1 MSIQPDSSLAA
12 STSLMSSLE
21 NESLVSSETIYPL
34 TSLSR
39 ETYLTPQKKKVT
51 AFQWKVYDLAIRIP
65 LGKVTTYG
73 ILAQLLTSNASGVKK
88 GGAQAVG
95 NALRSNP
102 FAPFVPCHRVI
113 NADLYIGGFLGDYG
127 VSTTGPRSSSSSNKK
142 RGVKQKSTTNHV
154 YRKIELLK
162 SEGICVGSDG
172 TLLGI
177 TTDDLWRG

>member
-1 MSIQPDSSLAA
+1 MSPIQPHPSLTA
-12 STSLMSSLE
+12 STSLASSTE
-21 NESLVSSETIYPL
+21 NESSASSETHYPL

-73 ILAQLLTSNASGVKK
+73 ILAQLLTSNSSGVKR

-113 NADLYIGGFLGDYG
+113 NADLYIGGFFGDYG
-127 VSTTGPRSSSSSNKK
+127 VPTTGSSSSSSKK

-154 YRKIELLK
+154 HRKIELLK
-162 SEGICVGSDG
+162 SEGIQVGG
-172 TLLGI
+172 NGMILGI
-177 TTDDLWRG
+177 TTDELWRG